1 MHIPENYLSPAT
13 CGVMTAAMVPV
24 WVHAVKKVKVELP
37 KDKVPLLGVGAAFSF
52 LAMMFN
58 VPLVGGTTGHAV
70 GGTLIALLFGPDAA
84 CIAVSVALLLQAVI
98 FGDGGIL
105 AFGANCFNMA
115 FVLPYVGYFVY
126 SWIVKRAAK
135 SSVTGVAERNS
146 VKPGIHYA
154 AAAVGSY
161 IGINAAAF
169 CAAVEFGVQPL
180 LFKDSLG
187 NALYCPYDLSVSI
200 PAMMIP
206 HLAVA
211 GVVEAVFTVA
221 VYAFV
226 RKTAPELIFDNARNG
241 AVPEGVAAER
251 KVTVPD
257 GEADGRITV
266 ATAAA
271 GQAAEKTSGKSGS
284 HIPVFALIAVLIA
297 ATPLGLLATGAAWGE
312 WGAEEIAEVV
322 TDGEALGYTPE
333 GLANGWSLEALMPD
347 YALDGMNKIAAYI
360 LSAVIG
366 VALLIILFKLFS
378 IPFRK
383 DKIEY
388 DT

>member
-13 CGVMTAAMVPV
+13 CGVMMAAMVPV

-115 FVLPYVGYFVY
+115 FVLPYVGYFIY
-126 SWIVKRAAK
+126 TMIVKSCSKTGRAK
-135 SSVTGVAERNS
+135 GGVPY
-146 VKPGIHYA
+146 VA
-154 AAAVGSY
+154 AAIGSY

-169 CAAVEFGVQPL
+169 CASVEFGIQPL

-211 GVVEAVFTVA
+211 GVVEAAFTVA

-226 RKTAPELIFDNARNG
+226 RKTAPDLIFEKDRT
-241 AVPEGVAAER
+241 
-251 KVTVPD
+251 VTVSD
-257 GEADGRITV
+257 K
-266 ATAAA
+266 AAQ
-271 GQAAEKTSGKSGS
+271 GKTGS
-284 HIPVFALIAVLIA
+284 HIPVFALVAVLIA

-322 TDGEALGYTPE
+322 TDGETLGYTPE

-347 YALDGMNKIAAYI
+347 YALDGMNEVAAYI

-383 DKIEY
+383 DTIEY